1 MALLKATSQALVL
14 QYKGYLKNLTTNC
27 SVALKNY
34 NQDYGH
40 LNFDMSDNIYYSF
53 ESAINDMKW
62 DIEQIYS
69 NPNNYKRGV

>member
-14 QYKGYLKNLTTNC
+14 QYKGYLKNLKTNC
-27 SVALKNY
+27 NVALKNY

-53 ESAINDMKW
+53 ESAIDDMQW
-62 DIEQIYS
+62 DIDQIYK
-69 NPNNYKRGV
+69 NPNNYKRSV